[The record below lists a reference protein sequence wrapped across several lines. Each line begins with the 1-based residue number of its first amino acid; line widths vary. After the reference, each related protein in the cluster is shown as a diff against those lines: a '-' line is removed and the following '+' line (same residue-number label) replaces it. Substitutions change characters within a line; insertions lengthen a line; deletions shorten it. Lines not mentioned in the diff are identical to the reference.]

1 MRAVGTR
8 RQELG
13 RWVLAAGLGL
23 ALHAGIVVALVT
35 GDDPDVDGG
44 EAGAFVIEL
53 AAIPV
58 ARADVPE
65 SVAPGPDQVETA
77 SVPATEPAPEEPET
91 EATEAQPAPEAL
103 PEVPPLPMDQAEA
116 VLPPRVPPEP
126 PAVAQAAQTPQA
138 PAPTTSAT
146 QAVADQVGERALAPR
161 IAPPSR
167 TVSHSL
173 PTWQAKLATALERSK
188 RYPSKSQARR
198 EQGTVQ
204 VLFVIDRSGHLVSS
218 RIARS
223 SGHELLD
230 NEALALLER
239 AQPLPPPP
247 AELRGLHISLAVP
260 VHFTLR

>member
-1 MRAVGTR
+1 MNAVGTR

-23 ALHAGIVVALVT
+23 ALHAGIVVALVAS
-35 GDDPDVDGG
+35 DDPDVDGG

-53 AAIPV
+53 APIPI

-65 SVAPGPDQVETA
+65 SVAPGLDQVETA
-77 SVPATEPAPEEPET
+77 SVPAAEPAPEEPEEPEREPT
-91 EATEAQPAPEAL
+91 EAKPVSEA
-103 PEVPPLPMDQAEA
+103 PPLPMEQAEA
-116 VLPPRVPPEP
+116 VLPPTAPLEP
-126 PAVAQAAQTPQA
+126 PAAARAEQTPQA

-146 QAVADQVGERALAPR
+146 QAVAEQVGERAVAPR

-167 TVSHSL
+167 TVSHSV

-188 RYPSKSQARR
+188 RYPSASQARR

-204 VLFVIDRSGHLVSS
+204 VLFVIDRSGRLVTS
-218 RIARS
+218 RVARS

-230 NEALALLER
+230 SEALALLER

-247 AELRGLHISLAVP
+247 AELKGPLISLAVP
-260 VHFTLR
+260 VHFRLR